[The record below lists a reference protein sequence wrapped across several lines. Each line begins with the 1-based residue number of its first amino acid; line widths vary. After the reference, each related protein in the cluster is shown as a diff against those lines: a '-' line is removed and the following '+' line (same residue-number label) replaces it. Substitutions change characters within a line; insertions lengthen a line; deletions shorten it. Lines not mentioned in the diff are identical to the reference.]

1 EALSEPSYRIN
12 MQRLSRLHRDQPMK
26 PIDTALFW
34 IEFAIR
40 HQGAAHLRTESHR
53 LPWYSYYSVDV
64 FLFFLFVV
72 ACKLMTKKIK
82 DILLFTLDKFHFSE
96 LAQNHLKLCDKI
108 SGVQHTIKYL
118 YLKDGLILLQVAVG
132 MLQVTRRS
140 LPSLI
145 VLCRTRIFTGYKKQQ
160 VERIGRH
167 FEFLLIGF
175 YKMTASFL
183 PSLMSQHSGFN
194 FYSIPIDMT
203 SDSHIGKT
211 AIVGKNTLLVN
222 WMPQKDL
229 LGHPKVKLFVA
240 HGGTNGVQETIYHG
254 VPIVGLP
261 VFYDQYDNLLRLQ
274 DRGAAKILTLATVDK
289 EDTFLKTVKEV
300 LSEPSYRINMQRL
313 SRLHRDQPMKPIDT
327 ALFWIEFAKH
337 QGAAHLRTESHRL

>member
-1 EALSEPSYRIN
+1 DVTNKIIEALGQLPQKVIRSYKGSKY
-12 MQRLSRLHRDQPMK
+12 LGVGTK
-26 PIDTALFW
+26 
-34 IEFAIR
+34 
-40 HQGAAHLRTESHR
+40 
-53 LPWYSYYSVDV
+53 
-64 FLFFLFVV
+64 FLLVNWMPQKDLLGHPKVKLFVAHGDKSSGHSEHCSHSIYRAKSRIFNV
-72 ACKLMTKKIK
+72 IQKFSYSLYSQLFSKICLKDRKQGHNFIMSMNNRNSRIFNIIQKFSYLSPTMLNKVHISTLQQCKLMTKKIK
-82 DILLFTLDKFHFSE
+82 DHFSHFIE
-96 LAQNHLKLCDKI
+96 RSCQYVSVLLCLARLYSQLFSKMKNVVKI
-108 SGVQHTIKYL
+108 AFCI
-118 YLKDGLILLQVAVG
+118 
-132 MLQVTRRS
+132 
-140 LPSLI
+140 
-145 VLCRTRIFTGYKKQQ
+145 
-160 VERIGRH
+160 
-167 FEFLLIGF
+167 
-175 YKMTASFL
+175 
-183 PSLMSQHSGFN
+183 
-194 FYSIPIDMT
+194 IPIDMT